1 MLYCYTY
8 HDVITVLLNDDI
20 AIDTIITS
28 NSDHYNFFLSFTDS
42 NNTLDQHHTTVLQTH
57 LTVILVCTSLKLV
70 NRVFAVKQ

>member
-42 NNTLDQHHTTVLQTH
+42 NNTLDQYHTTVLQAH